1 MNQEFSG
8 LAAWR
13 QAACRHPFWI
23 LTCVCFVL
31 YLEMWYWR
39 YPPRGYESTDVLA
52 IGESVGEPLVSFS
65 RMWDRLYND
74 DSYMIDVM
82 IRAGWPV
89 SGTRETFLR
98 ELNSAVRPGL
108 SYVMRGQGLAE
119 IKFTQ
124 GTIEYLRPLLRAFTT
139 QLLQQLR
146 TSVTREFEKRRFR
159 AAVGIEVLT
168 RRRIALQNMFQIFD
182 AGRLME
188 WTFGQPLPTASPEPE
203 TAFAGRMAS
212 ASLVM
217 LAGHLTI
224 DSVHYQ
230 ETMAWQA
237 WSDLIA
243 SDPGPIVMAPRE
255 PLLLTDPLS
264 PPRLVQP
271 LGMSVYLF
279 IPFACMLVCAAGLM
293 LAEGESPRLRQAA
306 GKDAA

>member
-1 MNQEFSG
+1 MQQEFSG

-13 QAACRHPFWI
+13 QAASRHPVWI
-23 LTCVCFVL
+23 FACACFVL
-31 YLEMWYWR
+31 YLETWYWR
-39 YPPRGYESTDVLA
+39 YPPRGYEATDVVA
-52 IGESVGEPLVSFS
+52 IGESAGEPLVNFS
-65 RMWDRLYND
+65 RVWDRLFND

-82 IRAGWPV
+82 NHADWPV
-89 SGTRETFLR
+89 AGTRETHLR
-98 ELNSAVRPGL
+98 ELNSAIRPGL
-108 SYVMRGQGLAE
+108 SYAMRGQGLAE
-119 IKFTQ
+119 IRFTR
-124 GTIEYLRPLLRAFTT
+124 GTIEYLRPLLRAFTG

-146 TSVTREFEKRRFR
+146 TSTAREFEKRRFR

-188 WTFGQPLPTASPEPE
+188 WTFGEPLPNAIPESE
-203 TAFAGRMAS
+203 TSYAGKIAS
-212 ASLVM
+212 ASFVG

-230 ETMAWQA
+230 ETMALQA

-243 SDPGPIVMAPRE
+243 SDPGPIVLAPRE
-255 PLLLTDPLS
+255 PMLLTDPLS

-279 IPFACMLVCAAGLM
+279 IPIACLLICAAGLM
-293 LAEGESPRLRQAA
+293 LAEGGSTPGRQASD
-306 GKDAA
+306 KDAV